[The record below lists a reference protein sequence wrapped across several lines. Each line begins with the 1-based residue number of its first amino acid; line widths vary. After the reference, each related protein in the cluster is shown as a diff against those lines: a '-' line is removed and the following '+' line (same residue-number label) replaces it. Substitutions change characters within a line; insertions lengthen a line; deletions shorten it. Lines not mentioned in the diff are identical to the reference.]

1 MLIPRY
7 FRTLRPWLCL
17 LLALACTQPLRAQ
30 DNVLRYPRT
39 VSGFAE
45 RDSYALALLQL
56 ALDKAG
62 SALHLQASA
71 QSMEQSR
78 ALLELQ
84 QGHHVDVVWS
94 MTSESREAQ
103 LLPIRIPIDKGL
115 MGWRI
120 ALLPKAQAGR
130 LQAIQNLAQ
139 LGQLVA
145 GQGHDWPDR
154 QILAD
159 NGLPVV
165 PSASYDSLFQMLEAG
180 RFDYFPRALLE
191 IGDEAAQHPNLSI
204 DSHLL
209 LHYPS
214 ASYFFVSPGNSSL
227 AATLRRGLER
237 ALADGSFDRLF
248 WQTYAEPLRRVQL
261 PQRRILELHNPLL
274 PTATPLQQPGLWL
287 SREQL
292 MGAH

>member
-1 MLIPRY
+1 MFTLGHL
-7 FRTLRPWLCL
+7 RTWRTGLCL
-17 LLALACTQPLRAQ
+17 LLVLACSQPLRAQ
-30 DNVLRYPRT
+30 DNLLRYPRAFA
-39 VSGFAE
+39 GFE
-45 RDSYALALLQL
+45 QRDSYALALLQL
-56 ALDKAG
+56 ALQQAG
-62 SALHLQASA
+62 SPLRLQASA

-84 QGHHVDVVWS
+84 QGRNVEVVWS
-94 MTSESREAQ
+94 MTSQSREAQ

-120 ALLPKAQAGR
+120 ALLPRAQAKR
-130 LQAIQNLAQ
+130 LQGIHSLAQ

-154 QILAD
+154 QILVD

-191 IGDEAAQHPNLSI
+191 ISAEAAQHPNLSI
-204 DSHLL
+204 DNSLL

-214 ASYFFVSPGNSSL
+214 ASYFFVAPGNHAL

-237 ALADGSFDRLF
+237 ALDDGSFDRLF
-248 WQTYAEPLRRVQL
+248 WLTYAEPLRRLQL
-261 PQRRILELHNPLL
+261 PERRILQLRNPLL
-274 PTATPLQQPGLWL
+274 PPATPLQQPRLWL
-287 SREQL
+287 SHKQL
-292 MGAH
+292 LEPH